1 MNDIEMETHRY
12 RIKSGDVLFSFL
24 GTCAKSESV
33 AEVSR
38 RTKISL
44 AQLYRIFGD
53 KKADPGFRKA
63 LKICEALDMTLWLE
77 YKMPKEPDKVD
88 ADEEST
94 TSSS

>member
-1 MNDIEMETHRY
+1 MNDIEMVTRRA
-12 RIKSGDVLFSFL
+12 RIKSGDVLFAFL
-24 GTCAKSESV
+24 GTFAKNESV

-44 AQLYRIFGD
+44 AQLYRVFGE

-77 YKMPKEPDKVD
+77 YKMPKEPDKED

-94 TSSS
+94 TPSS